1 MALGTSSLLSSACLF
16 ILIRTRRRTRRQSSC
31 CRKTTRAAVST
42 QNSSR
47 ADMRYLRRVPWS
59 NLCLTSSSK
68 HFPCFT
74 QVPPPEST
82 TQSAQADVHD
92 ASAPISI
99 LLLSVPSLPYILPP
113 PVFSP
118 QKGTVTAGTETISL
132 QHSGSNTPLVWSSLS
147 SLSKWPVRMR
157 KTFMCRLR
165 PWERRIRTVH
175 L

>member
-1 MALGTSSLLSSACLF
+1 MS
-16 ILIRTRRRTRRQSSC
+16 TR
-31 CRKTTRAAVST
+31 
-42 QNSSR
+42 NSSR

-74 QVPPPEST
+74 QVPPPEFT

-147 SLSKWPVRMR
+147 SLSKVAGENEKDLHVSLAPLGTADSNGPSVNNSGG
-157 KTFMCRLR
+157 TIVQ
-165 PWERRIRTVH
+165 ERRSCAGQRPGEVQEGAQAGVCRP
-175 L
+175 